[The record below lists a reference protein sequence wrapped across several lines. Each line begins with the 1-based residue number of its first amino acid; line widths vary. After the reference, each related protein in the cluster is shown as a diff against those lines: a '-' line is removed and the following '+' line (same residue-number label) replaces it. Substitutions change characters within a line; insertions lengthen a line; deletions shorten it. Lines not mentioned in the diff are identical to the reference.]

1 MFTPI
6 GNSPSPSHLAEKL
19 HSYSFSRVK
28 SDTVMASHEQNSTKP
43 TTYRSFNATGL
54 SSSTLKCESSQSY
67 NFSNFKN
74 FSSKKLGDE
83 DGRVPTTGQGITPH
97 CGNSQYRRGREK
109 PPHLSLSSSVKHQNV
124 CDKNI
129 NGDGTIDLKSIGF
142 LRKQTGE
149 DSKVSPSNQDPVERS
164 ASITSSRNNLVDT
177 SSIPSTKVKNSESLK
192 RKHASSDRE
201 NRSSSVDNLNKL
213 QGTNAQSQQVYVP
226 VKDRTAARDDMVVP
240 KIGVSKEHA
249 SKLRSESCSRPS
261 VGDDYRSLNVFVSGR
276 EYCEDKRCGSVE
288 VVDRHDNVSDA
299 DMVETTSAVDISP
312 DDVVGVIGEKLFWK
326 ARSSIVK

>member
-1 MFTPI
+1 MFTPV
-6 GNSPSPSHLAEKL
+6 GNSASPSHLAEKL
-19 HSYSFSRVK
+19 HSYSFSGVK
-28 SDTVMASHEQNSTKP
+28 LDTVMASHEQNSTKP
-43 TTYRSFNATGL
+43 TTYQSFNATGL
-54 SSSTLKCESSQSY
+54 SSSTLKCKSSQSY

-97 CGNSQYRRGREK
+97 CGNSQYRRGRGK
-109 PPHLSLSSSVKHQNV
+109 PPCLSFSSSVKHQNV

-149 DSKVSPSNQDPVERS
+149 DSKVSPSNQDPVERA

-192 RKHASSDRE
+192 RKLASSDRE
-201 NRSSSVDNLNKL
+201 NRSSSVDNLNRL
-213 QGTNAQSQQVYVP
+213 QGTNAESQQVYVP

-240 KIGVSKEHA
+240 KIGFSKEHA

-261 VGDDYRSLNVFVSGR
+261 VRDDYRSHNVFVSGS
-276 EYCEDKRCGSVE
+276 EYCEDKRCGPVE

-299 DMVETTSAVDISP
+299 DMVETMSAVDISP
-312 DDVVGVIGEKLFWK
+312 DDVVGVMGEKLFWK